1 MNFNRRHEKWQ
12 GNLDNAYDLLLEERE
27 RQVFEDEV
35 IRDWLL
41 TDSNLFDRLARQW
54 LEDPIN
60 REGFL
65 SWAIDQVKAER
76 TPAHTQA
83 WRDPL
88 RLHKIVKVAREN
100 EGGMR

>member
-1 MNFNRRHEKWQ
+1 MSFNSKLDRHW
-12 GNLDNAYDLLLEERE
+12 GNLDGAYDELLEARE
-27 RQVFEDEV
+27 QEIFQDEI

-76 TPAHTQA
+76 TPQHTRA

-88 RLHKIVKVAREN
+88 GEVA
-100 EGGMR
+100 

>member
-1 MNFNRRHEKWQ
+1 MKFEDRLNRWQ
-12 GNLDNAYDLLLEERE
+12 GGLDNAYDLLMEARERE
-27 RQVFEDEV
+27 IFQDEI

-65 SWAIDQVKAER
+65 SWAIEQVKAER
-76 TPAHTQA
+76 TPKYRNA

-88 RLHKIVKVAREN
+88 EVN
-100 EGGMR
+100 P